1 MAQHRTEI
9 PAANLPVRVKNEL
22 VFRHI
27 TVKSSET
34 ISGCFKRIVL
44 NGDELTGFTSRG
56 FDDHIKLFFP
66 ANPGDAITPPAAT
79 EEGIVWGEGPRPLN
93 REYTPLH
100 YDAQTNEL
108 TLDFYIHDGG
118 VASEWAAD
126 AKPGDK
132 LIIGGPR
139 GSLIIPTTY
148 KWQLYVCDE
157 TGLPAVKR
165 RLRELKQAASDAKI
179 TVLVK
184 VKDVSC
190 VSYLDDEQ
198 DFNIEWI
205 VSDEHNGYQE
215 DDAAVKKLKSLPLP
229 ESDYYIW
236 VTGEGKFAKGL
247 NDYFVETRGLD
258 ANLVRCV
265 AYWHNK

>member
-1 MAQHRTEI
+1 MEHKRTESS
-9 PAANLPVRVKNEL
+9 AANLPVRVKNEL

-27 TVKSSET
+27 TVKSAET
-34 ISGCFKRIVL
+34 VSGCFKRIVL
-44 NGDELTGFTSRG
+44 NGDELKGFTSRG

-66 ANPGDAITPPAAT
+66 ANPGDVIVPPTAT
-79 EEGIVWGEGPRPLN
+79 EDGIAWGEGPRPVN

-100 YDAQTNEL
+100 FDAQTREL

-118 VASEWAAD
+118 VASEWANN

-148 KWQLYVCDE
+148 RWQLYLCDE

-165 RLRELKQAASDAKI
+165 RLRELKEAAVNAKI

-190 VSYLDDEQ
+190 ISYLDEEK
-198 DFNIEWI
+198 DFNVEWI
-205 VSDEHNGYQE
+205 VSDEHNGYRE
-215 DDAAVKKLKSLPLP
+215 DDAVVQKLKSLMLP
-229 ESDYYIW
+229 ENDYYVW
-236 VTGEGKFAKGL
+236 ATGEGKFVKGL
-247 NDYFVETRGLD
+247 SDYFTETRELD
-258 ANLVRCV
+258 ANFVRCV
-265 AYWHNK
+265 AYWHAK

>member
-1 MAQHRTEI
+1 MTQHRNET
-9 PAANLPVRVKNEL
+9 PAVNLPVRVKNDL

-27 TVKSSET
+27 TVKSSENVA
-34 ISGCFKRIVL
+34 GCFQRIVL
-44 NGDELTGFTSRG
+44 NGDDLKGFTSRG

-66 ANPGDAITPPAAT
+66 ANPGDVITPPTAT
-79 EEGIVWGEGPRPLN
+79 DEGIVWGEGPRPLN

-100 YDAQTNEL
+100 FDAQANEL
-108 TLDFYIHDGG
+108 TLDFYLHEGG
-118 VASEWAAD
+118 VASEWAAG

-148 KWQLYVCDE
+148 AWQLYVCDE

-165 RLRELKQAASDAKI
+165 RLRELKQAASAAKV

-190 VSYLDDEQ
+190 VSYLNDEKEF
-198 DFNIEWI
+198 DIEWI
-205 VSDEHNGYQE
+205 VSEEQNGYQE
-215 DDAAVKKLKSLPLP
+215 DDAAVKKLKSISLP

-236 VTGEGKFAKGL
+236 ATGEGKFVKGL
-247 NDYFVETRGLD
+247 NDYFVENRGLD

>member
-1 MAQHRTEI
+1 MAQHRTET
-9 PAANLPVRVKNEL
+9 PAANLPVRVKNDL

-27 TVKSSET
+27 TVKQSESL
-34 ISGCFKRIVL
+34 SGCFKRIIL
-44 NGDELTGFTSRG
+44 SGDALKGFTSGG

-66 ANPGDAITPPAAT
+66 ANPGDVITPPAVT
-79 EEGIVWGEGPRPLN
+79 EEGIVWGEGARPLN

-100 YDAQTNEL
+100 FDAQSNEL

-118 VASEWAAD
+118 VASEWAAG

-139 GSLIIPTTY
+139 GSLIIPAGY
-148 KWQLYVCDE
+148 KWQLYICDE

-165 RLRELKQAASDAKI
+165 RLRELKQAGSDANI
-179 TVLVK
+179 TVLAK

-190 VSYLDDEQ
+190 VSYLDEENDVSI
-198 DFNIEWI
+198 DWI
-205 VSDEHNGYQE
+205 ISDTHGGYQE
-215 DDAAVKKLKSLPLP
+215 EDAVVKKVKSLLLP

-236 VTGEGKFAKGL
+236 ATGEGKFAKGL
-247 NDYFVETRGLD
+247 NDYFVETCGLD
-258 ANLVRCV
+258 PNFVRCV